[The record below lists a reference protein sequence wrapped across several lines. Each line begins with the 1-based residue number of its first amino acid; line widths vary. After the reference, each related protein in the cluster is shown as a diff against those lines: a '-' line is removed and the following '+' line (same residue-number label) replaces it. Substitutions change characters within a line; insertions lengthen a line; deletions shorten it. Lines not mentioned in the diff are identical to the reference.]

1 MKKVLFVFLLLATGY
16 KESYAVCKNCIK
28 YAAADAGGAYEGFGI
43 GTMGGPM
50 GQSLGIVVG
59 GLVSSSFSWWL
70 DHGRA
75 NPGSG
80 SNNSPEM
87 CCGGKAG
94 TDKDK
99 VNLDSYELS
108 GFNHNEG
115 LVFIINGIKDLSLNK
130 NYDAYSVIYDK
141 SIEFMSKEYNLS
153 EAELNKQFTKESL
166 YNELIEKKL
175 PEISKADLLFK
186 DFLISL
192 EKIENDEDIL
202 KIVESYSNDVR
213 NHIDLKNDE
222 KERLLHSIQV
232 GKFSYLFWSKNI
244 TN

>member
-1 MKKVLFVFLLLATGY
+1 M
-16 KESYAVCKNCIK
+16 IK
-28 YAAADAGGAYEGFGI
+28 
-43 GTMGGPM
+43 
-50 GQSLGIVVG
+50 L
-59 GLVSSSFSWWL
+59 
-70 DHGRA
+70 
-75 NPGSG
+75 
-80 SNNSPEM
+80 
-87 CCGGKAG
+87 
-94 TDKDK
+94 
-99 VNLDSYELS
+99 
-108 GFNHNEG
+108 
-115 LVFIINGIKDLSLNK
+115 INI
-130 NYDAYSVIYDK
+130 
-141 SIEFMSKEYNLS
+141 LS